1 VCNPDDI
8 IPSNFAAE
16 MTKMK
21 NKGGEKKLFIAVVG
35 GGKCTEEEASLA
47 ESVGRELAKRGAIL
61 ICGGLGGIMEAA
73 CKGASSE
80 GGITVG
86 ILPSDDPDT
95 ANPYI
100 GIPIATGL
108 GEARNLVITRTARA
122 IIAIAGEYGTL
133 SEIAFAL
140 KNNKPVI
147 GLNTWTLRKNGADVE
162 AIIPADSA
170 SDAVNKALELA
181 RFS

>member
-1 VCNPDDI
+1 
-8 IPSNFAAE
+8 
-16 MTKMK
+16 MK

-35 GGKCTEEEASLA
+35 GGKCTPEEAVVA

-61 ICGGLGGIMEAA
+61 VCGGLGGIMEAA

-80 GGITVG
+80 GGITIG
-86 ILPSDDPDT
+86 ILPSDNADT
-95 ANPYI
+95 ANPYVQ
-100 GIPIATGL
+100 IPIATGM
-108 GEARNLVITRTARA
+108 GEARNLVIVRTARA
-122 IIAIAGEYGTL
+122 VIAVSGEYGTL

-147 GLNTWTLRKNGADVE
+147 GLNTWSLRKNSEDVE
-162 AIIPADSA
+162 AIIPADNA
-170 SDAVNKALELA
+170 VDAVDKAIELA